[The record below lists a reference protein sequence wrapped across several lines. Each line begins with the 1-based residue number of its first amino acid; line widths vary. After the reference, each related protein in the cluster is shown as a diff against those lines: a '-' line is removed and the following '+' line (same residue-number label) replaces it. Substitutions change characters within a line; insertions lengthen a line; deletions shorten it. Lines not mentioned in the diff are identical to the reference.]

1 MPQDLARWALL
12 VWVQDKTRPRH
23 GQRSKV
29 SLSVLHC
36 GAKSTLPHTCPPDRT
51 LTHSAT
57 MGKVIAIP
65 IQDGEELTCSPMES
79 SPAVAPSSA
88 TCLAPSTSIGPDPRG
103 ARADLPGPTPA
114 PAPME
119 PTNPLFPAGCLGEEG
134 PAPAPPLSLHP
145 AYTKRPPPP
154 PSSSSMA
161 LSLAAEGA
169 SPKLYNHSGESGYGT
184 CAWHPELSTGC
195 PTLR

>member
-36 GAKSTLPHTCPPDRT
+36 GAKSTLPHTCPPDKT

-103 ARADLPGPTPA
+103 ARADHLQLQPPWNPPTHFFQLDVWGRRAQLQLLPYLYIQPTPKGL
-114 PAPME
+114 
-119 PTNPLFPAGCLGEEG
+119 PLLLHH
-134 PAPAPPLSLHP
+134 PL
-145 AYTKRPPPP
+145 
-154 PSSSSMA
+154 
-161 LSLAAEGA
+161 
-169 SPKLYNHSGESGYGT
+169 
-184 CAWHPELSTGC
+184 WHC
-195 PTLR
+195 H